1 MQQQNGHDLVLRKC
15 SSRTNAGTN
24 GYLRYPMVKRKRLTH
39 PIKFHSVSKKLE
51 FKIRGR
57 AGKILTTTNNLYFIL
72 AVNILVRKRI
82 NE

>member
-1 MQQQNGHDLVLRKC
+1 
-15 SSRTNAGTN
+15 
-24 GYLRYPMVKRKRLTH
+24 MVKRKRLTH

-57 AGKILTTTNNLYFIL
+57 ARKILTTTNNLYFIL